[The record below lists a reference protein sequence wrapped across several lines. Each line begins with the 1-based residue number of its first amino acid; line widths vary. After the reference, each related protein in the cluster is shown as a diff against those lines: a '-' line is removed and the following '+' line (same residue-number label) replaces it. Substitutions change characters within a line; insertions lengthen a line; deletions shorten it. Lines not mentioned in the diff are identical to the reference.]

1 MKCNWQCRFYCNR
14 WDLNKRREEW
24 KWRSRG
30 REKSPKIRSEFL
42 RSGDNNTSLLG
53 DFIQLLWE
61 TFPQTKHISP
71 ALFPN
76 CTFGFVLV
84 FAYSCLLCLFFSF
97 ASLTS
102 SLPCSGKL
110 LRIRLLALML
120 LSPRGFGDILS
131 SPFGLFQILMPYSL
145 SDLFNYWT
153 CNVWYCP
160 LLQIS
165 PLASEF
171 LDISPFAKT
180 TSVQTFIGHF
190 FFLPVWVAHKFLL
203 GWNILLLRMF
213 TWSATAFC
221 SIYFVWKEQDQWG
234 RNNFTTICGF
244 TEMSWTFLSKGNMI
258 FFFSSSVSFKLTS

>member
-1 MKCNWQCRFYCNR
+1 MMQIAKNEPNENILLRQIWSVTDNAGLIAIYGTWTNGEKNEN
-14 WDLNKRREEW
+14 DEAEA
-24 KWRSRG
+24 
-30 REKSPKIRSEFL
+30 EKSYPRYAQNSY
-42 RSGDNNTSLLG
+42 
-53 DFIQLLWE
+53 
-61 TFPQTKHISP
+61 
-71 ALFPN
+71 ALVTRTN
-76 CTFGFVLV
+76 CTFSFVLV
-84 FAYSCLLCLFFSF
+84 FAYSCLLCLYFSF

-171 LDISPFAKT
+171 LDISPFSKT

-190 FFLPVWVAHKFLL
+190 FFLPVGSH
-203 GWNILLLRMF
+203 I
-213 TWSATAFC
+213 
-221 SIYFVWKEQDQWG
+221 
-234 RNNFTTICGF
+234 NFRLDEISCY
-244 TEMSWTFLSKGNMI
+244 
-258 FFFSSSVSFKLTS
+258 

>member
-1 MKCNWQCRFYCNR
+1 MTKQRQRNVTQDTLRILTLWWQEHIIIGWLYSTLAR
-14 WDLNKRREEW
+14 
-24 KWRSRG
+24 
-30 REKSPKIRSEFL
+30 
-42 RSGDNNTSLLG
+42 NTSS
-53 DFIQLLWE
+53 
-61 TFPQTKHISP
+61 KNISP
-71 ALFPN
+71 TLFPN
-76 CTFGFVLV
+76 CTFSFVLV
-84 FAYSCLLCLFFSF
+84 FACLLCLYFSF

-120 LSPRGFGDILS
+120 LSPRGFGDIFS
-131 SPFGLFQILMPYSL
+131 SPFGLFQVLMPYSL

-160 LLQIS
+160 LLQS
-165 PLASEF
+165 CPLASQF
-171 LDISPFAKT
+171 LDISPFFSKT

-190 FFLPVWVAHKFLL
+190 LFLPVCWVAHKFLL

-234 RNNFTTICGF
+234 RNNFTTILRF
-244 TEMSWTFLSKGNMI
+244 YGNGLNI
-258 FFFSSSVSFKLTS
+258 FRQKKVEIFCFHSSVSFKLTS

>member
-1 MKCNWQCRFYCNR
+1 MGPEQTERRMKMTKQRQRKVTQDTLRILTLWWQEHIIIGWLYSTLARNI
-14 WDLNKRREEW
+14 
-24 KWRSRG
+24 SS
-30 REKSPKIRSEFL
+30 EK
-42 RSGDNNTSLLG
+42 N
-53 DFIQLLWE
+53 
-61 TFPQTKHISP
+61 ISP
-71 ALFPN
+71 TLFPN

-84 FAYSCLLCLFFSF
+84 FAYSCLLCLYFSF

-120 LSPRGFGDILS
+120 LSPRGFGDIFS

-165 PLASEF
+165 PLASQF
-171 LDISPFAKT
+171 LDISPFFSKT

-190 FFLPVWVAHKFLL
+190 FFLPVCWVAHKFLL

-221 SIYFVWKEQDQWG
+221 SIYFVWKE
-234 RNNFTTICGF
+234 
-244 TEMSWTFLSKGNMI
+244 
-258 FFFSSSVSFKLTS
+258 